1 MYQCYA
7 CGKEIEHPGESC
19 PFCAFPVIS
28 TLHGGAEE
36 EERIRN
42 MAEVYRK
49 NHPDLFP
56 VKAPDASIA
65 EEQAVTPDP
74 QNRITSGSI
83 PKGILLYFLPIFI
96 GSMFQ
101 QLYNTADTIIVG
113 RFVGTSALASVGGSA
128 GQISAI
134 MLWLLGGISS
144 GATVTV
150 AQHYGAQKYREVH
163 RDIHNGFAL
172 AFIGSIIFAILGFIT
187 IPHIFRLM
195 KTPEELMPGALRYI
209 RIIFAGLPVSF
220 LFNIGTGILRAL
232 GDSKRPLYYLIICCI
247 INIILDLLLVV
258 VFHLGIT
265 GVALATVL
273 AQCTSAVLV
282 TLKIMRL
289 DPVYALRLRKI
300 RIYAD
305 VMKTQLR
312 IGLPGGLQSAM
323 YGISNI
329 IIQTAIN
336 TFGTSTIAAYTTY
349 SKLDAVYWLISGAFG
364 ISITTFVGQN
374 YGARNMDRVKKSTAF
389 TLCAECGAAVLLSVL
404 LVVFAHPLFGIF
416 TKDEEVIAIGCHLLR
431 TITPFYLF
439 YSCANVLS
447 GSLRGMGKV
456 LVSALI
462 TLTGICL
469 FRVAWIYIAVPI
481 RPALSTI
488 ALAFPISWALT
499 GLLFVIYY
507 VVSWKKLQKE
517 TAL

>member
-1 MYQCYA
+1 MSTTA
-7 CGKEIEHPGESC
+7 ASEKENRQS
-19 PFCAFPVIS
+19 A
-28 TLHGGAEE
+28 
-36 EERIRN
+36 
-42 MAEVYRK
+42 
-49 NHPDLFP
+49 
-56 VKAPDASIA
+56 APDP
-65 EEQAVTPDP
+65 E
-74 QNRITSGSI
+74 NRITSGSI

-150 AQHYGAQKYREVH
+150 AQHYGARNYKEVH

-172 AFIGSIIFAILGFIT
+172 AFIGSVIFAILGFIF
-187 IPHIFRLM
+187 IPDIFRLM
-195 KTPEELMPGALRYI
+195 KTPEELMPGALSYI
-209 RIIFAGLPVSF
+209 RIIFTGLPVSF

-232 GDSKRPLYYLIICCI
+232 GDSRRPLYYLIVCCV

-258 VFHLGIT
+258 VFHMGIP

-282 TLKIMRL
+282 TINIMRL

-305 VMKTQLR
+305 VLKTQLR

-374 YGARNMDRVKKSTAF
+374 YGARNMERVKKSTTF

-404 LVVFAHPLFGIF
+404 LVIFAGPLF
-416 TKDEEVIAIGCHLLR
+416 R

-447 GSLRGMGKV
+447 GSLRGMGRA
-456 LVSALI
+456 LVSALV

-469 FRVAWIYIAVPI
+469 FRVAWIYIAVPL
-481 RPALSTI
+481 RPELSTI
-488 ALAFPISWALT
+488 ALAFPLSWGLT

-507 VVSWKKLQKE
+507 IVSWKKIRRAE
-517 TAL
+517 EA